1 MATESFFN
9 HIKFTNKDERELKQL
24 IEDLILPKNGY
35 EISQEDLQKIKEKEK
50 KSEKV
55 LFEWIKNL

>member
-1 MATESFFN
+1 MATESFFY

-24 IEDLILPKNGY
+24 IEDLILLKNGY

-55 LFEWIKNL
+55 LSEWIKNL